1 MKIPYKDKDLA
12 EQEVRSYKRLDA
24 ESSELY
30 KEMRQTKLIII
41 VWLGLIAF
49 YVFARAED
57 FRYATE
63 VILFFGVLYVLYFF
77 DLKNRYGKNLRESQS
92 IYERFN
98 AKYDVE
104 NDREF
109 IGFFIPT
116 YTFEDDEY
124 VPWEHISRE
133 TLLETKIENTEI
145 RLILDP
151 DDRGLRYVISGNLSE
166 SLYSKSRHIIRYEV
180 FSGLKKFQ
188 IQRLRD
194 LFKEPLEFT
203 MTPHLVEAF
212 FNDYKITFTKWVNS
226 EEPEEFKHEE
236 ESTRQTQERTIIHA
250 KWEID
255 GGAEDQIVSIK
266 QRADG
271 TWCLH
276 ESNSGP
282 KSVQF
287 FGKDE
292 NEYWI
297 DIKEENLIDLLQ
309 ISFQVSFEPQ
319 REEPFT
325 IQKLEKILKDKG
337 IPHETG
343 VW

>member
-63 VILFFGVLYVLYFF
+63 VILFFGGLYVLYFF
-77 DLKNRYGKNLRESQS
+77 DLRSREQRIYRQQNEIAASFKKKYGSYPFETHKE
-92 IYERFN
+92 
-98 AKYDVE
+98 
-104 NDREF
+104 
-109 IGFFIPT
+109 

-124 VPWEHISRE
+124 VPWEFVKFER
-133 TLLETKIENTEI
+133 LLETKIENTDI
-145 RLILDP
+145 RLTLDP

-180 FSGLKKFQ
+180 FSSFKKFQ

-203 MTPHLVEAF
+203 MTPHLIEAF
-212 FNDYKITFTKWVNS
+212 FNDHKLTFSKWVNS

-319 REEPFT
+319 RKEPLT